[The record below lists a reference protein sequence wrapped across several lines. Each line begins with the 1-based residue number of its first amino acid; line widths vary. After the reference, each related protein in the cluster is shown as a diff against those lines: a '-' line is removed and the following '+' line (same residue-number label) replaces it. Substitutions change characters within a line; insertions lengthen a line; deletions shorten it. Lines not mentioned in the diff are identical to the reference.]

1 MKVCILYDPGLRC
14 SHPTSFDG
22 GRNWLTNPREWSI
35 SQFSNRS
42 SPTSSYRLT
51 AASLAFEQKPHCLT
65 AGCVLFWYYV
75 LPVLANTPRG
85 DAVSPR

>member
-51 AASLAFEQKPHCLT
+51 GA
-65 AGCVLFWYYV
+65 
-75 LPVLANTPRG
+75 
-85 DAVSPR
+85 

>member
-51 AASLAFEQKPHCLT
+51 GSSSARSYLKKHPTLPRCYTLNAKDKKM
-65 AGCVLFWYYV
+65 VNDFWK
-75 LPVLANTPRG
+75 ARRG
-85 DAVSPR
+85 RT

>member
-35 SQFSNRS
+35 SQFSNRRKHGS
-42 SPTSSYRLT
+42 QPRTHILS
-51 AASLAFEQKPHCLT
+51 ASDKKMVWAYIARHAF
-65 AGCVLFWYYV
+65 V
-75 LPVLANTPRG
+75 
-85 DAVSPR
+85 